1 MNISCD
7 CGKFKASLT
16 AFPKNSPGRLVCYCL
31 ACRTYLEKINRK
43 DLLDEYGGTEIIPAY
58 PNEIEIT
65 RGKDLL
71 KCNCLKKTG
80 TYRWTTTCCNSP
92 IANTKGVFPWA
103 GIVYSAYT
111 NEDSAALEKLGVVRC
126 RVFGRDALKNAPS
139 NISNSIK
146 LKDLL
151 VVIPFVVKGKILRK
165 GYNSPFLGSDNATPI
180 SSPEVLK

>member
-7 CGKFKASLT
+7 CRKFKARLLG
-16 AFPKNSPGRLVCYCL
+16 FPKNSPGRLVCYCL
-31 ACRTYLEKINRK
+31 ACRTYLEKIDRA
-43 DLLDEYGGTEIIPAY
+43 DLLDEFGGTEIIPAY

-65 RGKDLL
+65 QGRDLL
-71 KCNCLKKTG
+71 KCNWLTKNG

-103 GIVYSAYT
+103 GIVHSAYT
-111 NEDSAALEKLGVVRC
+111 NEDSAALEKFGKVRC
-126 RVFGRDALKNAPS
+126 RVFGRDAFANAPS

-151 VVIPFVVKGKILRK
+151 VVIPFVMKGKILRK
-165 GYNSPFLGSDNATPI
+165 GHNSPFLRSDNATPI
-180 SSPEVLK
+180 SRPEVLE